1 MQDQL
6 GDRFERLEAV
16 VGTSVPERLAHQF
29 SSPGKLMP
37 GEIGCY
43 ASHLLAA
50 EQIIVRG
57 LPYAIIME
65 DDVELAP
72 DFLEVS
78 EQAASACSAGWDVIS
93 LCGFKIDKGVHAG
106 VAKIGTREFVR
117 FLRPPK
123 ATAAY
128 ILSYSGAL
136 KLLSPRRRCRPV
148 DVDIHYSI
156 DIAFDGYGL
165 LPPEGICINHHGTQK
180 PISLANR
187 SASISFWPVSR
198 GSALFFCGIQGALGL
213 IVVEPPT
220 LSGGQ
225 AFG

>member
-165 LPPEGICINHHGTQK
+165 LPPPARQVGRRGFASTIMGRKSRFHWRTAPHQYLFGR
-180 PISLANR
+180 LAEVR
-187 SASISFWPVSR
+187 RFFSAVFR
-198 GSALFFCGIQGALGL
+198 ERLGS
-213 IVVEPPT
+213 
-220 LSGGQ
+220 
-225 AFG
+225 

>member
-136 KLLSPRRRCRPV
+136 KL
-148 DVDIHYSI
+148 
-156 DIAFDGYGL
+156 AFGGYGL
-165 LPPEGICINHHGTQK
+165 LSSPSPTGWEEGICINHHGTQK